1 MENQMNSARKFRI
14 GRLAGMVRIGVN
26 LILFTVK
33 LIAGL
38 LIGSMAMVA
47 DAVNNVTD
55 AASSILVL
63 LGYVFAAK
71 PADRK
76 HPYGHA
82 RMEHLCSLMIS
93 ILVTILGIELFTS
106 SLDTL
111 RKGDGGGAVFSPI
124 ALGIMGF
131 SIAVKIALAIFYR
144 QLGKLIDS
152 ASLARLPWT
161 ASAMCARPV
170 L

>member
-1 MENQMNSARKFRI
+1 MENLMDSARKFRS
-14 GRLAGMVRIGVN
+14 GRLAGIIGIGVN
-26 LILFTVK
+26 LFLFAGK
-33 LIAGL
+33 LTAGL

-106 SLDTL
+106 SFDSL
-111 RKGDGGGAVFSPI
+111 RAMAREPCFRRLP
-124 ALGIMGF
+124 LGSWLFRSRSKSLLPF
-131 SIAVKIALAIFYR
+131 SIVSLAN
-144 QLGKLIDS
+144 
-152 ASLARLPWT
+152 ASIPRLSARLPWT
-161 ASAMCARPV
+161 ASGMCVRPP